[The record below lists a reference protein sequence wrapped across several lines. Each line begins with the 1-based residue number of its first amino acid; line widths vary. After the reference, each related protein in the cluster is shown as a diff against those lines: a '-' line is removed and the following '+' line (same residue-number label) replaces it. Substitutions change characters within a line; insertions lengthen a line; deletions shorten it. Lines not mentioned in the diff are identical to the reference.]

1 MSSYVP
7 LTFKVRGSANKGR
20 ADLGFT
26 QGSEILSSGTAPL
39 QAGALVTDDVTVL
52 ATAQTTSTFTM
63 TPTRVDTATAGSAT
77 GAITADAV
85 DATMAANI
93 QTAIRALGGIYAN
106 ATCVAGTA
114 DTFIITVFGGYDVT
128 WATTATSPTITES
141 GAAGGTTAVPGSVRY
156 RGLIP
161 VRGNLA
167 EVKKIVAKGFA
178 DNSLDI
184 SIKDSGNRT
193 IFAATGLD
201 TWTSPNDVPFVKLLT
216 ADGVAGE
223 DGAAAANTSG
233 GVFDGP
239 FLCDVT
245 TSAPIATTDALRNGA
260 AVTLVGKTAYSTPSK
275 RYLRRST
282 GAMATGVSSTT
293 LNLGEEYAN
302 VKRIKLFASADTT
315 IAPTLTDADGLV
327 VYTKTATD
335 YTTPVV
341 AQLSHEG
348 VDQAN
353 NAVADL
359 LDVVARSPITVAVS
373 GGVTTGTF
381 TVETIVEV

>member
-1 MSSYVP
+1 MSSY
-7 LTFKVRGSANKGR
+7 TAAKFKVLGGGTKSR

-26 QGSEILSSGTAPL
+26 QGSEIVSSGTAPL
-39 QAGALVTDDVTVL
+39 EGGALVTNDVTIFNWT
-52 ATAQTTSTFTM
+52 ATDTTV
-63 TPTRVDTATAGSAT
+63 TPTRVDNGASPGAT
-77 GAITADAV
+77 GNIV
-85 DATMAANI
+85 FNATDSVAAQNM
-93 QTAIRALGGIYAN
+93 QTAIRALGGIYAT
-106 ATCVAGTA
+106 ATVVAGATA
-114 DTFIITVFGGYDVT
+114 DNMVITVFGGYDIT
-128 WATTATSPTITES
+128 WVKTGGTGTITES
-141 GAAGGTTAVPGSVRY
+141 GAAGSDTATPGSVRY

-184 SIKDSGNRT
+184 SIKDAGNRT
-193 IFAATGLD
+193 IFSATALD
-201 TWTSPNDVPFVKLLT
+201 TFNAGADVPFVKLLT

-233 GVFDGP
+233 GVFDAP

-245 TSAPIATTDALRNGA
+245 TSGPIAQSDPLRAGA
-260 AVTLVGKTAYSTPSK
+260 SVTLVVKTAYFNSTK

-282 GAMATGVSSTT
+282 GAIVAPAATAT
-293 LNLGEEYAN
+293 LVNLGEEYAN
-302 VKRIKLFASADTT
+302 IKRIKLSASADTT
-315 IAPTLTDADGLV
+315 VAPTITDADGLV
-327 VYTKTATD
+327 VYTKTSTD

-359 LDVVARSPITVAVS
+359 LDVVARSPISVS
-373 GGVTTGTF
+373 LTGLGSGTF
-381 TVETIVEV
+381 SVETIVEV